1 MIYQRSLRCS
11 LTHLSV
17 ILHGIWGKII
27 RKCLQ
32 MADSNKALEM
42 GPGGWRDYGM
52 LPHRELT
59 NGAWGPREWSLNHM
73 GLKTTTS
80 CTKIARRRMEMS
92 SKLIWKIRNTQHP
105 EKQFLALDS
114 YTVAYS
120 SFWAFLLTEK
130 KSKLWG
136 DRKCE
141 PDSNTHCPQDKTS
154 PQPLGYSSQPFWDFL
169 IELTVKRVSFHPH
182 MR

>member
-27 RKCLQ
+27 RKWLQ

-42 GPGGWRDYGM
+42 GPEGWRYYGM

-59 NGAWGPREWSLNHM
+59 NGAWGPREWSLNRM

-92 SKLIWKIRNTQHP
+92 SKLVWKIRNAQHP

-114 YTVAYS
+114 YTVA
-120 SFWAFLLTEK
+120 FGCLGAFLLTVWTVK
-130 KSKLWG
+130 KKVIGCKKLWG
-136 DRKCE
+136 DIMWVRFE
-141 PDSNTHCPQDKTS
+141 PTLPAGQTCTAQCVRACTPISR
-154 PQPLGYSSQPFWDFL
+154 SQW
-169 IELTVKRVSFHPH
+169 
-182 MR
+182 